1 MSLPCEMLSVVS
13 AVLSETGAVAIAVY
27 TRTPRSKDGSGLSL
41 TSGPP
46 VHDIAA
52 ILGKRQ

>member
-1 MSLPCEMLSVVS
+1 MLSVVS

-27 TRTPRSKDGSGLSL
+27 TRMPRSKDGSGLSL